1 MRQAM
6 TVDQTE
12 RGWSAA
18 GDAGGGETEVASWV
32 RRAREGD
39 LDAFERIYGT
49 YHRRIYGL
57 CLRMAGD
64 ATTAEELT
72 QDSFVR
78 AWQKLHLYEPT
89 WSFGSWLHKVATN
102 VVLGDRRA
110 SRRRARWIA
119 ADEGIEPVAD
129 SESSTKPDASLD
141 LERAMAQLPPK
152 ARAVFVLH
160 DVEGHQHRE
169 IARLTGMA
177 VGTSKAQ
184 LHRARRILREALR
197 S

>member
-6 TVDQTE
+6 TFDETE
-12 RGWSAA
+12 RGRSAV
-18 GDAGGGETEVASWV
+18 GEGGGGDTEVASWV
-32 RRAREGD
+32 RQARDGD
-39 LDAFERIYGT
+39 LDAFERIYGK
-49 YHRRIYGL
+49 YRRRIYGL

-89 WSFGSWLHKVATN
+89 WSFGSWLYKVSVN
-102 VVLGDRRA
+102 VVLSDRRA

-119 ADEGIEPVAD
+119 ADEETEPVAD
-129 SESSTKPDASLD
+129 PESSAKPDASLD
-141 LERAMAQLPPK
+141 LEKAMARLPPK

-160 DVEGHQHRE
+160 DVEGHQHQE